1 MPRFFADGDVF
12 DDTDDG
18 RIDPLKYMQYVMS
31 QQRELD
37 ERDNLVI
44 IAACDEAAAAAE
56 STAEGKSSSPPPR
69 KRARRDP
76 QMTRERTTGE
86 MRRMRYTD
94 TGWYKNYVESPN
106 TTSKKF
112 QRKFRRRFRC
122 RYDSFQKHLNEVKEH
137 PLFRTWSEHNA

>member
-1 MPRFFADGDVF
+1 MGSRTFLPTSLYQCF

-44 IAACDEAAAAAE
+44 IAACEAAAAAE

-76 QMTRERTTGE
+76 QMTRERTTKLERCGE
-86 MRRMRYTD
+86 
-94 TGWYKNYVESPN
+94 
-106 TTSKKF
+106 
-112 QRKFRRRFRC
+112 
-122 RYDSFQKHLNEVKEH
+122 
-137 PLFRTWSEHNA
+137 